1 MKKITKSHI
10 RMRLDRLGVPYG
22 IFDKYCNFEHDFTR
36 RFIKGDT
43 LEPMP
48 KIALDKLDVLENEV
62 EQLTLA
68 ATDAVLENSED
79 GKETLVF
86 VPYFINNKTYHRA
99 GYSRAYGYYSCF
111 VADVKNILNR
121 VRYVEQNIMCFTPD
135 TLSYTDDDVFYGH
148 NKDAN
153 KVILDPLRL
162 RKKLNLRLG
171 DYKMTK
177 NEKDLEIQ
185 KEMQNIMDAV
195 TVEIVEY
202 TRLNGGVPPKRVLI
216 PRYLD
221 RREYEARH
229 PKLRDPYIY
238 NIAVTRASEELD
250 AKAAIF
256 DEGYHV
262 YGCDPKELNDPQ
274 VDVLAVDVLGVC
286 YDAK

>member
-1 MKKITKSHI
+1 
-10 RMRLDRLGVPYG
+10 
-22 IFDKYCNFEHDFTR
+22 
-36 RFIKGDT
+36 
-43 LEPMP
+43 
-48 KIALDKLDVLENEV
+48 
-62 EQLTLA
+62 
-68 ATDAVLENSED
+68 
-79 GKETLVF
+79 
-86 VPYFINNKTYHRA
+86 
-99 GYSRAYGYYSCF
+99 
-111 VADVKNILNR
+111 
-121 VRYVEQNIMCFTPD
+121 MCFTPD
-135 TLSYTDDDVFYGH
+135 TTLYNDNDVFYGH

-238 NIAVTRASEELD
+238 NIAATRASEELD

-262 YGCDPKELNDPQ
+262 YGCDQKELSDPQ